1 MKKINFYIFGLSNKY
16 IFINLIFLTSF
27 VLFIN
32 ILEISRIINVNES
45 SFKLFFLLTIL
56 KTPLII
62 SEIIPFVII
71 IAISFL
77 FKNLIS
83 NNELISIRNVGLS
96 IIDIFKPIAMSIFIY
111 GLIIFTIINPLTALS
126 ELKFEEITSKKSL
139 NINSIKFID
148 NGMWIK
154 NFKKDSSKNFFN
166 ISEINLDSM
175 EAKNI
180 KILNIENKSKNL
192 IISEDGKIEGSIFY
206 LNKVKIFDIDN
217 NQLVNKNK
225 YELKLNF
232 ESNEIKNSLIN
243 YKYVPFYKYKEHIN
257 TLKKFNLHTDEIS
270 LHYLSEIFKPF
281 FLIIIGFV
289 VMGFSGKFK
298 RNENFFKVLFL
309 SALIGFLIFLF
320 KEIVINLTK
329 EIKLNFILSYLFIF
343 TLPLIIGI
351 YQINKIEND

>member
-1 MKKINFYIFGLSNKY
+1 MKKINLYIFGLSNKY
-16 IFINLIFLTSF
+16 ILINLILLTLF

-32 ILEISRIINVNES
+32 ILEISRIINIKNS
-45 SFKLFFLLTIL
+45 SYQLFFLLSVL

-83 NNELISIRNVGLS
+83 NNELISIRNVGIS
-96 IIDIFKPIAMSIFIY
+96 IIDIFKPIAISIFLY
-111 GLIIFTIINPLTALS
+111 GLLIFTIINPLTALS
-126 ELKFEEITSKKSL
+126 ESKFEEITSKKNQ

-154 NFKKDSSKNFFN
+154 NIKKDLSKNFFN
-166 ISEINLDSM
+166 ISKINLDTM
-175 EAKNI
+175 EANNI
-180 KILNIENKSKNL
+180 KILNIGDNNKSL
-192 IISEDGKIEGSIFY
+192 IISQNGKIDENIFY
-206 LNKVKIFDIDN
+206 LSNVKIYDIN
-217 NQLVNKNK
+217 NNKLINK
-225 YELKLNF
+225 ENYNLKLNF

-243 YKYVPFYKYKEHIN
+243 YKYVPFYKYKEHIK

-270 LHYLSEIFKPF
+270 LYYLSEIFKPF
-281 FLIIIGFV
+281 FLVIIGFV

-298 RNENFFKVLFL
+298 RNENFFKVLFV
-309 SALIGFLIFLF
+309 SVLIGFLIFLF
-320 KEIVINLTK
+320 KELVINLTK
-329 EIKLNFILSYLFIF
+329 EIKLNFILSYIIIF